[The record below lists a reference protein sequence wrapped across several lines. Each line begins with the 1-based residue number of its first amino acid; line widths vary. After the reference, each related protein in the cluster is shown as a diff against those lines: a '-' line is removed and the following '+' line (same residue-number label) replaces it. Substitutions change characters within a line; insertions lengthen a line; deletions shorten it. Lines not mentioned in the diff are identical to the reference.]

1 MKVNLFPFAILLLFL
16 EFQACDKAEHWGDDV
31 FRTIYLGP
39 SDGCPGGSL
48 VRFEKRDIDRLA
60 RLIDAEFTEEYRKNR
75 VASAV
80 NLKGNY
86 RKGQTVILKIGQFPP
101 EELRPCLAN
110 VRWYLGV
117 FVLEE
122 NPDQAVKILPFN

>member
-1 MKVNLFPFAILLLFL
+1 MKINLFPLAILSTFFV
-16 EFQACDKAEHWGDDV
+16 FQSCDKAEHLGDDV
-31 FRTIYLGP
+31 FRIAYLGP

-48 VRFEKRDIDRLA
+48 IRFAKKDIDRLS
-60 RLIDAEFTEEYRKNR
+60 RLIDMEFTEAYPKER

-86 RKGQTVILKIGQFPP
+86 REGQTVILKIGQFPP
-101 EELRPCLAN
+101 EELRPCVAN
-110 VRWYLGV
+110 MRWYLGV

-122 NPDQAVKILPFN
+122 HPD

>member
-1 MKVNLFPFAILLLFL
+1 MKVNLFAFAILLLFF
-16 EFQACDKAEHWGDDV
+16 EFQACDKAEHLGDDV

-48 VRFEKRDIDRLA
+48 VRFEKRDINRLA
-60 RLIDAEFTEEYRKNR
+60 RLIDVEFTEEYRENR

-86 RKGQTVILKIGQFPP
+86 RQGQTVILKIGQFPP
-101 EELRPCLAN
+101 EDLHPCLAN

-122 NPDQAVKILPFN
+122 SRLSVAKILPFN